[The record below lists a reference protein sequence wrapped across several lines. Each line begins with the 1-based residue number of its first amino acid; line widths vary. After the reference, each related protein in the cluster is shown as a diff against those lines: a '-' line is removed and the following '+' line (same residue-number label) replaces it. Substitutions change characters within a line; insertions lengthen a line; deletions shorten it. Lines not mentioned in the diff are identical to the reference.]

1 MVIDEILVANETFLS
16 KHQPAQL
23 SHLPR
28 RRVAVVTCMDTRL
41 THLFEEALGLHRGE
55 VLQLRTAGATIPEG
69 QETNGDLIRS
79 LAGGIY
85 LLDVREVLVVGH
97 TDCGLSHGNLARLT
111 ASMQALGVDP
121 STLPEQGDD
130 LLRWLGTFQDVRENT
145 LRTARAIR
153 TSPYLPRS
161 IPVHALVIDVET
173 GKLELLERGESTR

>member
-1 MVIDEILVANETFLS
+1 MVIDEILAANEAFLS

-55 VLQLRTAGATIPEG
+55 VIQLRTAGATIPEG
-69 QETNGDLIRS
+69 QEVNGDLIRS
-79 LAGGIY
+79 LAGAIY
-85 LLDVREVLVVGH
+85 LLDVREVAVIGH
-97 TDCGLSHGNLARLT
+97 TDCGLSHGDLARVT
-111 ASMQALGVDP
+111 AAMQALGVDP
-121 STLPEQGDD
+121 ATLPEQGDD

-145 LRTARAIR
+145 ARTARAIR

-161 IPVHALVIDVET
+161 IAVHALVIDVHT
-173 GKLELLERGESTR
+173 GKLEMIERGA